1 MIMIT
6 EKTNKQKQ
14 PTDNVLKQ
22 QYRWTNILKI
32 SCISV
37 YQQQSTIFKRT
48 FIKAFKKMAV
58 PRNKS

>member
-48 FIKAFKKMAV
+48 FIKAF
-58 PRNKS
+58 